1 MDGEFLIPIALFA
14 MVVLLV
20 WIGNKTKNARI
31 QEQAELRKRLL
42 DKFATGQEL
51 TEFLATPQGQ
61 YFLKDQEIN
70 AAQRSPK
77 GRIIY
82 AIGGGIVLVMLG
94 IAFFLLMHREQEM
107 IYPGILIMALGVG
120 LLLASA
126 ISLYL
131 YKKWNLLQ

>member
-1 MDGEFLIPIALFA
+1 MQGEFMIPIALFA

-20 WIGNKTKNARI
+20 WIGNKAKSARM
-31 QEQAELRKRLL
+31 QEQSELRKRLL
-42 DKFATGQEL
+42 DKFASGQEL

-61 YFLKDQEIN
+61 NFLKEQEMG
-70 AAQRSPK
+70 AVQRSPK

-82 AIGGGIVLVMLG
+82 TIGAGVVLVMLG
-94 IAFFLLMHREQEM
+94 AAFFALMYQERELV
-107 IYPGILIMALGVG
+107 IPGTIVTALGLG
-120 LLLASA
+120 LLIASA